1 MSQRGPPAAGYGS
14 AVGGFYFHLPAVIWS
29 ALDMAKM
36 NATQQAVF
44 NNIKDKAKGDASFGV
59 TGWLMAIEQAI
70 VGQGRQLIDTP
81 EERKGVE
88 DVAIAA
94 FNDLVAQNIPPM
106 ILSVLDGFLTKMLDK
121 LLVSLA
127 TSKPKPAPTTP
138 PPPPAAQ

>member
-1 MSQRGPPAAGYGS
+1 
-14 AVGGFYFHLPAVIWS
+14 
-29 ALDMAKM
+29 MAKM